1 MLDILRSK
9 TNTIAVYVILGLII
23 LTFAIGF
30 GPASN
35 KVEGCSGKS
44 NVLATLDGNEI
55 ELEDWFYSMH
65 FIGLFTGN
73 NDFHAMK
80 VRRMA
85 MDKLLERKILR
96 SLAHK
101 NGIRFTREDAE
112 DMILS
117 NRVIIFGMEMQLS
130 HPALGGWPT
139 HAQTGKPL
147 DFNYTLFR
155 RFVRSIRNYN
165 DENQFLD
172 QQVAEMEAKAYKDAF
187 IFGKG
192 NSSKERWINYQND
205 YLGLTFKTAVF
216 TPDDFLDK
224 VEITDAEVEKYLES
238 EEGKK
243 QAEKEFE
250 ANKDAYLNAPVER
263 RVRVLKLNVN
273 VDEFFDDIKDV
284 EKKDLVSLRMAV
296 PKHYQVYTWL
306 DELSEKLTL
315 ENMAQ
320 APTDMGEDKAV
331 FKDFKWVEKEDREI
345 NKKLLA
351 KIFDVTPGKEIHGPY
366 FINQKVYFFNTQ
378 KERGG
383 KAKKEKAV
391 KRAARALLTSAKSV
405 EMCKKKAQAV
415 LEKLKKGKS
424 PEAIKDLPEML
435 TEGPVNPLSPEEKTI
450 SKDTASQLWKLK
462 KAGKVLPKV
471 VKTEGKGT
479 PLFKIYLL
487 ESRSLPSRKDFQSLQ
502 KEKSNSNISMK
513 AIYAL
518 DNSLKEICRNYVEQG
533 KLKIKS
539 TLQQELNY
547 KIPQKEMKPEEKAKL
562 PSENYHPCFYVGS
575 NAS

>member
-23 LTFAIGF
+23 LTFAVGF

-44 NVLATLDGNEI
+44 NVLATLDGKEI
-55 ELEDWFYSMH
+55 KLEDWFYSMH

-101 NGIRFTREDAE
+101 NGIRFTRKDAE

-139 HAQTGKPL
+139 HPQTGKPL
-147 DFNYTLFR
+147 DFNYTLFK

-187 IFGKG
+187 IFGQG
-192 NSSKERWINYQND
+192 NSSKEQWINYQND

-216 TPDDFLDK
+216 TPDDFIDK
-224 VEITDAEVEKYLES
+224 VEIKDAEVEKYLES
-238 EEGKK
+238 KEGKE

-250 ANKDAYLNAPVER
+250 ANKDNYLNAPVER
-263 RVRVLKLNVN
+263 RVRVLKVSIN
-273 VDEFFDDIKDV
+273 VDGFFDDIKAV
-284 EKKDLVSLRMAV
+284 EKKDLASLRTAV
-296 PKHYQVYTWL
+296 PKHYQLYTWL
-306 DELSEKLTL
+306 EELSKKLTL

-320 APTDMGEDKAV
+320 APVDMGKDKAV
-331 FKDFKWVEKEDREI
+331 FKDFKWVEKEDEMI
-345 NKKLLA
+345 NQDLLV

-366 FINQKVYFFNTQ
+366 FINKNVYFFNAHKQ
-378 KERGG
+378 RGG

-405 EMCKKKAQAV
+405 ELCKKKAESV
-415 LEKLKKGKS
+415 LEKLKKSKS
-424 PEAIKDLPEML
+424 PESIKELPEML
-435 TEGPVNPLSPEEKTI
+435 TEGPVNPISPDEQTI
-450 SKDTASQLWKLK
+450 SKDIASQLWKLK

-471 VKTEGKGT
+471 VKSPGKGI

-487 ESRSLPSRKDFQSLQ
+487 ESRSLPSRQDFQNLQ
-502 KEKSNSNISMK
+502 EEKNNSSITMK
-513 AIYAL
+513 AFYAL
-518 DNSLKEICRNYVEQG
+518 DNTLKEICRNFVERG

-547 KIPQKEMKPEEKAKL
+547 KIP
-562 PSENYHPCFYVGS
+562 
-575 NAS
+575 